1 MRKNISVLMV
11 IFIVANIFDFTFLVK
26 SLLADDSKQLYT
38 YRIIKK
44 YPHSVEDFT
53 EGLFYENGII
63 YESTGLYGKSKMKKY
78 KLGSTDPINSYS
90 LPVMYFGEG
99 AVILQDRVYQL
110 TWKSRVGFIYN
121 KNLEL
126 IGNFNYKTRG
136 WGLTTDGEFLI
147 MSDGTNKLYF
157 LNPKTFKEEKIV
169 EVYDSDAPVVN
180 INEMEYINGKIYA
193 NIFMT
198 DFIAIIDPESGKVE
212 GWIDLTGILAKEDI
226 STPVDVLNGIA
237 YNTDSEHML
246 VTGKYWPYIYE
257 IELIKKN

>member
-1 MRKNISVLMV
+1 MRKHISIFII
-11 IFIVANIFDFTFLVK
+11 IFIVINIFHFTFLFNP
-26 SLLADDSKQLYT
+26 LLAYDSKQLYT
-38 YRIIKK
+38 YSIVKK

-78 KLGSTDPINSYS
+78 KLGSTESIKSYS

-198 DFIAIIDPESGKVE
+198 DFIAIIDSETGKVE

-237 YNTDSEHML
+237 YNTDSEHIL

>member
-1 MRKNISVLMV
+1 
-11 IFIVANIFDFTFLVK
+11 
-26 SLLADDSKQLYT
+26 
-38 YRIIKK
+38 
-44 YPHSVEDFT
+44 
-53 EGLFYENGII
+53 
-63 YESTGLYGKSKMKKY
+63 
-78 KLGSTDPINSYS
+78 
-90 LPVMYFGEG
+90 
-99 AVILQDRVYQL
+99 
-110 TWKSRVGFIYN
+110 
-121 KNLEL
+121 
-126 IGNFNYKTRG
+126 
-136 WGLTTDGEFLI
+136 

-198 DFIAIIDPESGKVE
+198 DFIAIIDSETGKVE

-237 YNTDSEHML
+237 YNTDSEHIL